1 MAILIE
7 RKLRRRRRKEEED
20 IEIIQTTTES
30 KQPSF
35 VTNVL
40 HQNSHS
46 NSSNLLH
53 NNNQIT
59 SDDFAIFRKRD
70 MYFLEEE
77 EEKQQDNFTTI
88 NNFEKCPQNGCCTR
102 RQHCKVRRGDRR
114 NCHHICWPN
123 SVSAIDRKQSPLT
136 LLLLLVSITLIAT
149 SSLNLMN
156 FINHVDATNSINNA
170 LNGQQQSQQQIS
182 SYLQQQLS
190 NVGGSS
196 SVIMAPPTSQK
207 PRYKTMYACE
217 DRQLTMDCDYGY
229 KINLIRANF
238 GRFSIATCNEQG
250 LLDLSTD
257 CKSPITFRIMTERC
271 QDKQKCS
278 VNATSALF
286 GDKCPK
292 TRKYLEVHFQCV
304 LDARPSPTLPSSY
317 SNEPPERVDLRN
329 STQYNNNTG
338 SQVYS
343 SVGSTVGSGA
353 SAVLPPNNPP
363 FSSNLPQQIRPAM
376 MPDELMPQAPLFQ
389 QNPPRYPNPQQMAP
403 LPQQPM
409 TVMNSE
415 ILSYNVIADSRS
427 FYKQNTSSSDL
438 NSRINNDPIVVTL
451 RHTHIENMSNPR
463 CVLWDSAANQWT
475 DKGSRIVETN
485 FTHTTCAFDQATSY
499 LLVMDYLAPYPT
511 VSILFSYCFF
521 SCAH

>member
-7 RKLRRRRRKEEED
+7 RKRRRRRKEIENS
-20 IEIIQTTTES
+20 EIIKSHT
-30 KQPSF
+30 SF

-40 HQNSHS
+40 HLNSHL
-46 NSSNLLH
+46 NLNNLH
-53 NNNQIT
+53 QFNNPIT
-59 SDDFAIFRKRD
+59 SNDIMIFRKRN
-70 MYFLEEE
+70 MNFLEE
-77 EEKQQDNFTTI
+77 QDNFNHTNSTI
-88 NNFEKCPQNGCCTR
+88 NNFKKCPQISGR
-102 RQHCKVRRGDRR
+102 SKRQHCKVRRGDR
-114 NCHHICWPN
+114 NDNICWPN
-123 SVSAIDRKQSPLT
+123 SVSAICRKQSSLT
-136 LLLLLVSITLIAT
+136 LLLLFVPMILIAT
-149 SSLNLMN
+149 SLNLMN
-156 FINHVDATNSINNA
+156 LINYVDATNNINNA
-170 LNGQQQSQQQIS
+170 LNGQQHSQQQIS

-304 LDARPSPTLPSSY
+304 LDARPNPSLPSVY
-317 SNEPPERVDLRN
+317 NNEPPERVDLRN
-329 STQYNNNTG
+329 STQFNTNNNSQAYPSTNIVTG
-338 SQVYS
+338 S
-343 SVGSTVGSGA
+343 
-353 SAVLPPNNPP
+353 SAVLPPNNPTT
-363 FSSNLPQQIRPAM
+363 SSTLPQLRPAQIEADEM
-376 MPDELMPQAPLFQ
+376 MPQ
-389 QNPPRYPNPQQMAP
+389 QPTPSRYPIPQPMPP

-427 FYKQNTSSSDL
+427 IYKQNTSTDF
-438 NSRINNDPIVVTL
+438 NSRTINDPIVVTF

-463 CVLWDSAANQWT
+463 CVLWDSVANQWT
-475 DKGSRIVETN
+475 DKGSRIIESN
-485 FTHTTCAFDQATSY
+485 HTHTTCAFDQASSY

-511 VSILFSYCFF
+511 VSFHSFLF
-521 SCAH
+521 